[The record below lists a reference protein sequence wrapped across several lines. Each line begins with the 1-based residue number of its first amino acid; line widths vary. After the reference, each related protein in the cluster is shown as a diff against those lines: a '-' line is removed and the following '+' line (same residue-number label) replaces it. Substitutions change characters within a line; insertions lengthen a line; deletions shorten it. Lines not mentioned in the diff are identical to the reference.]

1 MGGELL
7 VALSIDPNIHP
18 LFLYA
23 SYYPLQLLANTKVS
37 IYETPDTV
45 SYDWTAEDGLSA
57 RDNRPVWQGWAN
69 ITPNVDWRARNREW
83 AGEVTGVHA
92 YRVQLLHLDKNEL
105 VPQDLWGESS
115 QRVSFAEG
123 MRVQVDEMP
132 TDTRVEGLKLV
143 IRNAQIDTL
152 NWQVTLL
159 CDVETGDTNGQN

>member
-1 MGGELL
+1 MG
-7 VALSIDPNIHP
+7 LSIDPNIHP
-18 LFLYA
+18 LFMYA

-37 IYETPDTV
+37 IYETTDTV

-57 RDNRPVWQGWAN
+57 KDNHPVWQGWAN
-69 ITPNVDWRARNREW
+69 VTPNVDWRARNREW

-105 VPQDLWGESS
+105 VPQDLWGEPS

-123 MRVQVDEMP
+123 MRVQIDEMP

-143 IRNAQIDTL
+143 VRNAQVDTL

-159 CDVETGDTNGQN
+159 CDVETGDTNG